1 MIDFKDIQWLV
12 QFSFSRNCP
21 ACIVKTPLVWRAT
34 IPLAQKLRREGGWGK
49 SNNMRGVKPHLT
61 NISQLR
67 FWASQSQS
75 QWDSGQS
82 LQWMTCLSL
91 ISSVYVTS
99 SNWWLGTAG
108 EHMQLPLEMWSMR
121 TTFIIISQKALLVPV
136 STKGIT
142 VDHERGIEQHS
153 KQDSYLIQR
162 FYLQLL
168 SYNQSVNGE
177 ELGQR
182 AASKDTT
189 KTIMCDNN
197 SQAEKFTVLLFNRLF
212 NLHSMTKGHWD
223 AIETNEKA

>member
-1 MIDFKDIQWLV
+1 
-12 QFSFSRNCP
+12 
-21 ACIVKTPLVWRAT
+21 
-34 IPLAQKLRREGGWGK
+34 
-49 SNNMRGVKPHLT
+49 
-61 NISQLR
+61 
-67 FWASQSQS
+67 
-75 QWDSGQS
+75 
-82 LQWMTCLSL
+82 
-91 ISSVYVTS
+91 
-99 SNWWLGTAG
+99 
-108 EHMQLPLEMWSMR
+108 MR

-168 SYNQSVNGE
+168 SYNKSVNGE

-197 SQAEKFTVLLFNRLF
+197 SQAKKFTVLLFNRLF
-212 NLHSMTKGHWD
+212 NLHSMTKGH
-223 AIETNEKA
+223 

>member
-1 MIDFKDIQWLV
+1 
-12 QFSFSRNCP
+12 
-21 ACIVKTPLVWRAT
+21 
-34 IPLAQKLRREGGWGK
+34 
-49 SNNMRGVKPHLT
+49 
-61 NISQLR
+61 
-67 FWASQSQS
+67 
-75 QWDSGQS
+75 
-82 LQWMTCLSL
+82 
-91 ISSVYVTS
+91 
-99 SNWWLGTAG
+99 
-108 EHMQLPLEMWSMR
+108 MR

-142 VDHERGIEQHS
+142 VDHEREIEQHS

-189 KTIMCDNN
+189 KTILCVNN

-212 NLHSMTKGHWD
+212 NLHSMTKGH
-223 AIETNEKA
+223 

>member
-1 MIDFKDIQWLV
+1 MV
-12 QFSFSRNCP
+12 GNCRWTY
-21 ACIVKTPLVWRAT
+21 A
-34 IPLAQKLRREGGWGK
+34 
-49 SNNMRGVKPHLT
+49 
-61 NISQLR
+61 
-67 FWASQSQS
+67 
-75 QWDSGQS
+75 
-82 LQWMTCLSL
+82 
-91 ISSVYVTS
+91 VT
-99 SNWWLGTAG
+99 
-108 EHMQLPLEMWSMR
+108 LEMWSMR

-142 VDHERGIEQHS
+142 VDHEREIEQHS
-153 KQDSYLIQR
+153 KQDSYLIQW

-168 SYNQSVNGE
+168 SYNQSVNGK